1 MSPLF
6 SSSNKIPSN
15 LEKKIL
21 VEQVRALYRSS
32 ATNIMASVAA
42 SFALS
47 LAFWDVISHT
57 VVISWFSLMLASQSA
72 RLALRLYYNKKFD
85 PKNAKQFATYFTA
98 GAALS
103 GIIWGASGVVFF
115 PQGETAFQLF
125 LAATL
130 FGMGTGSV
138 ITNSAY
144 LPAVFAFF
152 PTSIIPLSAALFYS
166 PETIHISLGIMLVVA
181 LMALSYFA
189 VVNNRGLIET
199 LRLRFENVDLVKQLQ
214 EQKLEAEQAN
224 IAKSR
229 FLAAASHDL
238 RQPLHALT
246 LFTSV
251 LNESIQYPKVRKVV
265 DQITASVDALQSLFN
280 ALLDIS
286 QLDAGVIQVEKTDF
300 YLQPLLD
307 KLSNDFGPLAKE
319 KGLRIICPACPYAV
333 HSDMAQLEQI
343 LRNYVSNAIR
353 YTDSGDIK
361 VTCKADGTNI
371 TIYVIDTGLGIAQED
386 QKIIFEEFQQL
397 SNPERDRSKGLGLG
411 LAIVQRTAK
420 LLDHPINVESHSGKG
435 STFSVRVPQAHSI
448 EDAKVGTTDF
458 KQNTQPE
465 ENELIIVIDDEAQI
479 REGMQSLL
487 QQWGYVVICAS
498 DKEEALAQL
507 EQQDHTPAG
516 IVADYRLREHKTG
529 IEVIQA
535 ICAKYEQKIPA
546 LIVTGDTS
554 TNELREV
561 NSSGF
566 QVLHKP
572 VAPLK
577 LRAFLR
583 HLQLQKNQ
591 SRINNTD
598 PASQPL

>member
-1 MSPLF
+1 MSPFF
-6 SSSNKIPSN
+6 SRSDKNSNN
-15 LEKKIL
+15 LEKEIL
-21 VEQVRALYRSS
+21 VEQVRALYRGSV
-32 ATNIMASVAA
+32 TNLIASVAA

-47 LAFWDVISHT
+47 FAFWDLISHT
-57 VVISWFSLMLASQSA
+57 VVITWFSLMLISLCT
-72 RLALRLYYNKKFD
+72 RFALNLYYQKDFRLE
-85 PKNAKQFATYFTA
+85 NAKRFANYFTA
-98 GAALS
+98 GAGLS
-103 GIIWGASGVVFF
+103 GMMWGLSGVMFF
-115 PQGETAFQLF
+115 PEGEIAFQLF
-125 LAATL
+125 LAVVL

-144 LPAVFAFF
+144 LPTVFAFF
-152 PTSIIPLSAALFYS
+152 PTSLLPLIAILFYS
-166 PETIHISLGIMLVVA
+166 AETIHISLGIMLIVA

-189 VVNNRGLIET
+189 VINNRGLVET
-199 LRLRFENVDLVKQLQ
+199 LRLRFENIDLVKQLQ
-214 EQKLEAEQAN
+214 DQKLEAEQAN

-251 LNESIQYPKVRKVV
+251 LDEEIKYPKTRRVV
-265 DQITASVDALQSLFN
+265 DQIKASVDALQNLFN

-286 QLDAGVIQVEKTDF
+286 KLDAGVVQVEKTDF

-307 KLSNDFGPLAKE
+307 KLINDFDPLANE
-319 KGLRIICPACPYAV
+319 KGLRIDCPACPYAV
-333 HSDMAQLEQI
+333 HSDLTQLEQI

-353 YTDSGDIK
+353 YTDSGVIK
-361 VTCKADGTNI
+361 VTCITDDKGI
-371 TIYVIDTGLGIAQED
+371 TINVIDTGLGIEMENQD
-386 QKIIFEEFQQL
+386 IIFDEFHQL

-420 LLDHPINVESHSGKG
+420 LLEHSIKVESQSGKG
-435 STFSVRVPQAHSI
+435 STFSVSVPQAHSVEEFTMDDSAI
-448 EDAKVGTTDF
+448 I
-458 KQNTQPE
+458 QNTPQE
-465 ENELIIVIDDEAQI
+465 SNELIIVIDDEASI
-479 REGMQSLL
+479 REGMQNLL
-487 QQWGYVVICAS
+487 QQWGYEVICAG
-498 DKEEALAQL
+498 DKEEALSL
-507 EQQDHTPAG
+507 LRQQDRLPDG
-516 IVADYRLREHKTG
+516 IIADYRLRKYKTG

-535 ICAKYEQKIPA
+535 IHSEYDKHIPA

-554 TNELREV
+554 VDELREV

-583 HLQLQKNQ
+583 HIQ
-591 SRINNTD
+591 SQID
-598 PASQPL
+598 